1 MTNLQTEQLL
11 GINFNE
17 LNNTIEFSDGYQFI
31 EVSKE
36 YAFKNWMKM
45 EIYAYN
51 TDEETER
58 LIESIE
64 DIEDFDVFGME
75 FIENA

>member
-1 MTNLQTEQLL
+1 MTSLQTEQLL
-11 GINFNE
+11 GINFDE
-17 LNNTIEFSDGYQFI
+17 LNNVIEFSDGYQFM

-36 YAFKNWMKM
+36 FAFKNWMNM

-58 LIESIE
+58 LIESIS
-64 DIEDFDVFGME
+64 DVEDFEVFGME
-75 FIENA
+75 FVEKT

>member
-11 GINFNE
+11 GINFDE
-17 LNNTIEFSDGYQFI
+17 LNNVIQFSDGYQFM

-36 YAFKNWMKM
+36 FTFKNWMNM

-75 FIENA
+75 FIEKA